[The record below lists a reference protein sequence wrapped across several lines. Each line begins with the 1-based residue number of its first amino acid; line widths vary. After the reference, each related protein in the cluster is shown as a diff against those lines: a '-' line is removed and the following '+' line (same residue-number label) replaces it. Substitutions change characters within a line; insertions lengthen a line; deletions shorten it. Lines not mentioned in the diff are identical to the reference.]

1 MCYLSYIV
9 LIMVYTRTDFRWI
22 NCYYNFFNEAV
33 VKERCNLFL
42 KVFLEETKRIVIFKK
57 KLTTSIP
64 REHENQW
71 TNIQTSSYLISTNIS
86 MKHYS
91 YSTPI
96 IK

>member
-57 KLTTSIP
+57 KTYYIDSTRTRKSMNKYSNIILFNF
-64 REHENQW
+64 HEYFNE
-71 TNIQTSSYLISTNIS
+71 TLFLF
-86 MKHYS
+86 YS
-91 YSTPI
+91 YY
-96 IK
+96 